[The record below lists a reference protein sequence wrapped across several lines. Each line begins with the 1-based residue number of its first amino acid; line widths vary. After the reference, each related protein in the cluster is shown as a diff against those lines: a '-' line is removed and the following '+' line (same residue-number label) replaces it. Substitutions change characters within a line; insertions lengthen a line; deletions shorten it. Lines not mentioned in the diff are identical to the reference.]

1 VVSYADPATERMMD
15 QALARPTAETA
26 DPLWRGAAERIVQE
40 QPYTWLYFYDQ
51 LTAVSDRLRGVR
63 VDIYGAYQNAW
74 EWWIPRAMQGSGAGT
89 AGAAGDTGTG
99 KR

>member
-1 VVSYADPATERMMD
+1 MD
-15 QALARPTAETA
+15 QALAQPTAERA
-26 DPLWRGAAERIVQE
+26 DPLWRAAAERIVQD

-63 VDIYGAYQNAW
+63 VDTYGAYQNLW
-74 EWWIPRAMQGSGAGT
+74 EWWIPRAQQGGA
-89 AGAAGDTGTG
+89 AGAAAGDTGKE